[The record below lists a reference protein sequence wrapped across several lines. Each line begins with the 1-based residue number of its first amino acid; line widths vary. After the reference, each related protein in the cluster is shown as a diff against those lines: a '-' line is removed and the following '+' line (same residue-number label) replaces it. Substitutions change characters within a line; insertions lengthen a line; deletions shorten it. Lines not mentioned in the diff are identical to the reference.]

1 MKRCE
6 NQYWVWQLE
15 IRRLSDSS
23 VVRTNK
29 PEYSVFRMNG
39 GDSSVGPVA
48 KTLPS
53 NQGMWVQ
60 SLVGEQ
66 RSNLPC
72 GQKNNTCNKQ
82 YHNKFIKDF

>member
-1 MKRCE
+1 MKRYE

-39 GDSSVGPVA
+39 RGRLLRQSSG
-48 KTLPS
+48 
-53 NQGMWVQ
+53 
-60 SLVGEQ
+60 
-66 RSNLPC
+66 
-72 GQKNNTCNKQ
+72 
-82 YHNKFIKDF
+82 